1 MSISETV
8 LAGIGIICFTV
19 ITIAVISVMAFLSSK
34 KGGKF

>member
-1 MSISETV
+1 MGIGETV

-19 ITIAVISVMAFLSSK
+19 IVIAIISVAAFLSGK

>member
-8 LAGIGIICFTV
+8 LAGIGIICCTIIV
-19 ITIAVISVMAFLSSK
+19 ITVISVAAFLSGK